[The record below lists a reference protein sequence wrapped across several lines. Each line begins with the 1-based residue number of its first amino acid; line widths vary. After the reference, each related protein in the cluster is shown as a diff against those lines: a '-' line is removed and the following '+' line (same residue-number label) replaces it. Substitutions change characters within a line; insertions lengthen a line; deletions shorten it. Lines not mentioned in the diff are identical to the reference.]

1 MKDSC
6 IIKSFPNGIN
16 LILKADVTF
25 ELLLEEIG
33 EKVYAFARREQLD
46 GHARSAVVRFRR
58 DFWEK
63 L

>member
-1 MKDSC
+1 VDDF
-6 IIKSFPNGIN
+6 IKKSSYIYYT
-16 LILKADVTF
+16 ADA
-25 ELLLEEIG
+25 LEEIG